1 MKNTSLIRKILFF
14 ILISTLVSQCG
25 IYRKTDSR
33 KVPVNVNDR
42 VQKNLEEGKG
52 FRLNTLNTKNL
63 GRGGNF
69 EFATSNVLWRA
80 TLDIIDFMPLTSAN
94 FRGGVIITDW
104 YSNDNNPNETIKITV
119 RFLSNEIRSDA
130 VNIKVFYKK
139 CSADFKCVVS
149 QNIGNLK
156 TELQKEILKRAT
168 IYSDE
173 DKAKN
178 FKPYIAAPKV
188 GKGD

>member
-1 MKNTSLIRKILFF
+1 MPQKLLLIFLMSFFALSLLNSCKGGDARK
-14 ILISTLVSQCG
+14 
-25 IYRKTDSR
+25 YPPDPRE
-33 KVPVNVNDR
+33 R
-42 VQKNLEEGKG
+42 VKRNLEEGKG

-94 FRGGVIITDW
+94 YSGGVIITDW

-130 VNIKVFYKK
+130 VDIKVFYKK

-173 DKAKN
+173 DKVKN
-178 FKPYIAAPKV
+178 FNPYIAAPKV

>member
-1 MKNTSLIRKILFF
+1 MRIFKFYSL
-14 ILISTLVSQCG
+14 ILISIFIFQSCANFKPG
-25 IYRKTDSR
+25 DAKKSPPDPRE
-33 KVPVNVNDR
+33 R
-42 VQKNLEEGKG
+42 VKKNLEEGKG
-52 FRLNTLNTKNL
+52 FRLGKLDTKKL
-63 GRGGNF
+63 RGGGSF

-94 FRGGVIITDW
+94 YSGGVIITDW

-130 VNIKVFYKK
+130 VNVKVFYKK
-139 CSADFKCVVS
+139 CTADFKCIVS

-156 TELQKEILKRAT
+156 TELQKEILKKAT
-168 IYSDE
+168 IYKDE

-178 FKPYIAAPKV
+178 FKPYLSSPKV